1 MIGVLAELERMKFG
15 RKMKL
20 TPVQTVKAR
29 KLIVALSRSRCGL
42 LNLTSDQ
49 DFGYSQDVL
58 SPILR
63 LFVDGHLSLKSCK
76 LLMQ

>member
-42 LNLTSDQ
+42 LNLTSAK
-49 DFGYSQDVL
+49 
-58 SPILR
+58 ILATHR
-63 LFVDGHLSLKSCK
+63 TFCPRF
-76 LLMQ
+76 